1 MRLTGNISDI
11 KHKHNSKNAGIEVYI
26 NKIEY
31 ITYKK
36 DGKYFQPF
44 DYEVELETPIV
55 ITGDRLAQ
63 TNNSK
68 PAEGDYEFNVYDI
81 VDGEYV
87 LNPDKQLSL
96 TTAFVEEAGIV
107 VLTSTYY
114 TVVVSNEEFQELKR
128 KGHKERIAKKGRKK

>member
-11 KHKHNSKNAGIEVYI
+11 KQKRDSKNAGIEVYI

-44 DYEVELETPIV
+44 DYEVELEEPIV

-63 TNNSK
+63 TSNSQ
-68 PAEGDYEFNVYDI
+68 PAEGDYEFNVYEK

-96 TTAFVEEAGIV
+96 TTSFVEEAGIV
-107 VLTSTYY
+107 VLTSVYY
-114 TVVVSNEEFQELKR
+114 TVVVSNDEFKELKR
-128 KGHKERIAKKGRKK
+128 IGHKERVAKKGRRK